1 MYVYLIIWGGGGI
14 YIKNNSNYYYNTY
27 EWVKNIKII
36 YRIKVNLL
44 EFKDEIKKF
53 FLDCENIFLF
63 KIKFKVVD

>member
-53 FLDCENIFLF
+53 F
-63 KIKFKVVD
+63 